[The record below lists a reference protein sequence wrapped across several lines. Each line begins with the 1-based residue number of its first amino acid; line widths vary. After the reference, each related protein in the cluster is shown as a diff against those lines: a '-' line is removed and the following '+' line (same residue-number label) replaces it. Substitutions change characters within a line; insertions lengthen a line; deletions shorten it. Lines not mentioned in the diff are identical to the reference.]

1 MTAPHERA
9 AFPQSDLDPAAEP
22 REALL
27 RLLLSFRPDW
37 DEVASLILRDPA
49 LVFSIFEASPLP
61 GVRLASTLR
70 AELIQRLQTLGADLL
85 RAWLL
90 SAVHAAPLREPEA
103 RNHALL
109 VAECALHLAH
119 QTHYPYPDEAYLAGL
134 WHRLDATPLA
144 SDLQA
149 GEGEHNEPLPL
160 RAADGKLQ
168 RVGAAPDRLA
178 ARVATHCGLV
188 GPIVDALAFQPT
200 LEEELACAHPLIRL
214 LGVAKAL
221 AGEGWQARLVRLA
234 EIAGLDAETLLSL
247 RTDVGFI
254 VQPRVDPPSPREA
267 GGFPADLVPAPAL
280 RIADLAPARGGA
292 ANDIAVSTLIAA
304 AFNGDDVDGAAAR
317 LATATR
323 LLCRQVPPLVVLA
336 NEHGRLEPLAAAGE
350 QAAVAQWYAELAQ
363 RLDDPTS
370 MIALAA
376 RSGQPALWFATSSA
390 GGRSIHDRCVAR
402 WLGGDGIECLPLHRH
417 GIAAVAVVAADGRRP
432 LVPAVRRQLVELS
445 AAAARRVRAIQERRA
460 ADERAVSAVE
470 ARYRDHARRL
480 AHEARNPL
488 TVIKGYLGLMRQR
501 HPEMT
506 ELAGNLD
513 ILHGEIDRVAH
524 LLQRAGEAPAAGPEA
539 DRCSVPEL
547 LHDLRGLYGDA
558 LFESRGIRFELRIAT
573 GLEAVAMPDSAL
585 RQVLVNLFR
594 NASEALQPGG
604 RFAVTVPG
612 QVLSNGVPCLE
623 IRLIDNGPGLEPARL
638 ADLFT
643 PRPSAKG
650 SDHDG
655 LGLSIVRELVQ
666 QWQGNI
672 LCRSQSGTGTSFQ
685 LLLPLDRHQRSDA
698 SLHNEKTY

>member
-417 GIAAVAVVAADGRRP
+417 GIAAVAVVAAEIGR
-432 LVPAVRRQLVELS
+432 
-445 AAAARRVRAIQERRA
+445 
-460 ADERAVSAVE
+460 
-470 ARYRDHARRL
+470 
-480 AHEARNPL
+480 AH
-488 TVIKGYLGLMRQR
+488 V
-501 HPEMT
+501 
-506 ELAGNLD
+506 
-513 ILHGEIDRVAH
+513 
-524 LLQRAGEAPAAGPEA
+524 
-539 DRCSVPEL
+539 
-547 LHDLRGLYGDA
+547 
-558 LFESRGIRFELRIAT
+558 
-573 GLEAVAMPDSAL
+573 
-585 RQVLVNLFR
+585 
-594 NASEALQPGG
+594 
-604 RFAVTVPG
+604 
-612 QVLSNGVPCLE
+612 
-623 IRLIDNGPGLEPARL
+623 
-638 ADLFT
+638 
-643 PRPSAKG
+643 
-650 SDHDG
+650 
-655 LGLSIVRELVQ
+655 
-666 QWQGNI
+666 
-672 LCRSQSGTGTSFQ
+672 
-685 LLLPLDRHQRSDA
+685 
-698 SLHNEKTY
+698 